1 MEAVI
6 EKKMDGD
13 YVDDVNDVEKAV
25 ESDSEARKNFSE
37 DPSPNFKKESEQIQE
52 SNIDALDGMA

>member
-1 MEAVI
+1 
-6 EKKMDGD
+6 MDGD
-13 YVDDVNDVEKAV
+13 YVDDANDVEKAG
-25 ESDSEARKNFSE
+25 ENDSEARQNFSE